1 MHGYLFIPGP
11 NGLTNNYSRSQNKT
25 QETTVATEK
34 DSKGYPKIAKANW
47 FGLRDKLK
55 QRVPVELSAS
65 YVASAM
71 NMAEGSARSNVVAPL
86 KALGIIGEDNKP
98 SDLAY
103 DWRDDKK
110 YAEVC
115 EKIIEA
121 VYPQEL
127 RDLFHDPSA
136 TLEELTSWFMRS
148 AKVGEPAAKMYARTY
163 LMLLEADPAK
173 ADEVQKQPKQ
183 KSEKPTKE
191 TPKKEKKAPSTA
203 GKKEGQAFDGDGES
217 SFSPRL
223 HIDVQVHISPD
234 SSPEQIDKI
243 FEAMSKHLKGFKS

>member
-1 MHGYLFIPGP
+1 MA
-11 NGLTNNYSRSQNKT
+11 SD
-25 QETTVATEK
+25 TT
-34 DSKGYPKIAKANW
+34 KGFPKIAKANW

-55 QRVPVELSAS
+55 QRVPAELSAS

-86 KALGIIGEDNKP
+86 KALGIINEDGKP
-98 SDLAY
+98 SELAY

-110 YAEVC
+110 YSEVC
-115 EKIIEA
+115 QKIIES

-127 RDLFHDPSA
+127 RDLFHDASA
-136 TLEELTSWFMRS
+136 TLEDLTSWFMRS

-163 LMLLEADPAK
+163 LMLLEADPSNSDDTPKQPRSK
-173 ADEVQKQPKQ
+173 AEASKRATTSKKQPK
-183 KSEKPTKE
+183 ETAIE
-191 TPKKEKKAPSTA
+191 TPIVKTDNRASEPS
-203 GKKEGQAFDGDGES
+203 S
-217 SFSPRL
+217 SGGFSPRL

-243 FEAMSKHLKGFKS
+243 FEAMAKHLRGFKS

>member
-1 MHGYLFIPGP
+1 MA
-11 NGLTNNYSRSQNKT
+11 S
-25 QETTVATEK
+25 EK
-34 DSKGYPKIAKANW
+34 EKGFPKIAKANW

-55 QRVPVELSAS
+55 QRVPADLSAS

-86 KALGIIGEDNKP
+86 KALGIIGEDGKP
-98 SDLAY
+98 SELAY

-115 EKIIEA
+115 EKILES

-127 RDLFHDPSA
+127 RDLYHDDSA
-136 TLEELTSWFMRS
+136 SLEDLTSWFMRS

-173 ADEVQKQPKQ
+173 AEDAQKQNQSKKERPQRKGA
-183 KSEKPTKE
+183 EKPTKPVTE
-191 TPKKEKKAPSTA
+191 SQNPPKKDPPPSPPST
-203 GKKEGQAFDGDGES
+203 GET
-217 SFSPRL
+217 FSPRL

-243 FEAMSKHLKGFKS
+243 FEAMAKHLKGFKS